1 MNIKNPDT
9 LIVLD
14 TINIHPKKNN
24 DIILWSA
31 YEPLDDNN
39 FFSLPQIVENNAEY
53 FKHEYLS
60 FIHDLGGVV
69 VGKKKA
75 LEYLKMQDGFSFW
88 WTTLLVEKS
97 NIAKSLQINNAIKF
111 LAFKYWFDKN
121 SYNKILLY
129 THNSK
134 LVESMSMFC
143 KDIDIEFD
151 IAKDL
156 KTDKTTQIHKK
167 LYNYFPDF
175 IQSMLWLLWKVISIW
190 PLKGVGVDKW
200 KSSTSK
206 ITFLSSLVNLDK
218 NSANKKVFK
227 SNYWPILPSL
237 LKKHNL
243 HSNWIHMYSETS
255 DLPNATIAKNVINKF
270 NNLKNGIETHTT
282 IYSFVN
288 AFIVYKVILNLI
300 RLSYIKLKIRKSI
313 IMKSGILWPFI
324 ESDFNNSLSGI
335 DAARNLLYMG
345 LFENAFSSLTRQ
357 DKGFYLQENQ
367 GWECTFIQSWRKFR
381 HNNHLIAVPHTP
393 IKFWDMRRFVDK
405 RSYMSSHKS
414 LLPLPDYI
422 GVNSDLSKNMHL
434 ESGCMND
441 RLVKLEALRYMHLN
455 NFSNCAQSGLNL
467 TKSIVL
473 VLGDY
478 SKENTLLQMKLLL
491 NSSKYVSTPIQYLI
505 KPHPATPIF
514 SKDYPGMD
522 LVITNKP
529 INEIVNCCQ
538 LAYASSTTSASVDA
552 YCLGLPVVI
561 VANPK
566 TLNTSPLRGCK
577 DAVFVDSSRRLAKV
591 LNNVDKMKIN
601 PKQGKN
607 FLYTNSDIHRW
618 KKIFGI
624 VEHYSIDYN

>member
-1 MNIKNPDT
+1 MPAT

-14 TINIHPKKNN
+14 SIEVFSNN
-24 DIILWSA
+24 TNDVMLWS
-31 YEPLDDNN
+31 DNN
-39 FFSLPQIVENNAEY
+39 QTVGSEVFSLPQIVEDNAEY
-53 FKHEYLS
+53 CKLEYIS
-60 FIHDLGGVV
+60 FIYNLGEIV
-69 VGKKKA
+69 VGNKRVIDH
-75 LEYLKMQDGFSFW
+75 LKIQRGFSFW

-97 NIAKSLQINNAIKF
+97 NIAKSIQINNAIKL
-111 LAFKYWFDKN
+111 LAFKYWFEKKK
-121 SYNKILLY
+121 YTKILLCSY
-129 THNSK
+129 NPRLVKAMTILCSEMGIELEVKNTKDVHN
-134 LVESMSMFC
+134 
-143 KDIDIEFD
+143 
-151 IAKDL
+151 
-156 KTDKTTQIHKK
+156 KTKIHKK
-167 LYNYFPDF
+167 FYKYLPSF
-175 IQSMLWLLWKVISIW
+175 IKSLGWLLWKIISIW
-190 PLKGVGVDKW
+190 PLIGAGVEKW

-381 HNNHLIAVPHTP
+381 HNNHLMAVPHTP

-478 SKENTLLQMKLLL
+478 SKEKTLLQMKLLL

-538 LAYASSTTSASVDA
+538 LAYASSATSASVDA

-591 LNNVDKMKIN
+591 LNNVDKMKVN

-618 KKIFGI
+618 KKIFEI
-624 VEHYSIDYN
+624 VEHYHYHYN